1 MAGLNY
7 LVNKY
12 LNCIYNLWRIY
23 KYNVVKLVVHK
34 KLLIINF
41 LLICDPSLEVG
52 TFNGKFI
59 ATFQYQ
65 TYQPCRWKSLL
76 LQLRRVHDKATF
88 TFIFVFLFFFFG
100 VLSGLIKATLYW
112 KFERFP
118 CGISI
123 FVRSRKVTLALESSV
138 FFYS

>member
-1 MAGLNY
+1 MIWYKYDWCDINNII
-7 LVNKY
+7 NKY
-12 LNCIYNLWRIY
+12 LNCFYNLWHIC
-23 KYNVVKLVVHK
+23 KFNVVKFVYR
-34 KLLIINF
+34 LIF

-65 TYQPCRWKSLL
+65 TYQPCCRWKSLL
-76 LQLRRVHDKATF
+76 LQLRRVHDKTTF
-88 TFIFVFLFFFFG
+88 TFFFVF
-100 VLSGLIKATLYW
+100 VLSGLIKTTLYW

-123 FVRSRKVTLALESSV
+123 FMRSRKVTLTLESSF

>member
-1 MAGLNY
+1 MAGFNY
-7 LVNKY
+7 FVNKY

-65 TYQPCRWKSLL
+65 TYQPCCRWKSLL
-76 LQLRRVHDKATF
+76 LQLRRVHDKTTF
-88 TFIFVFLFFFFG
+88 TFFFVF
-100 VLSGLIKATLYW
+100 VLSGLIKTTLHW

-123 FVRSRKVTLALESSV
+123 FMRSRKVTLTLESSF